1 MIRAR
6 PSPRTL
12 RALAVFGLPARR
24 PPTHTLAARNLA
36 LRAEI
41 ALHAAPCVLLAGPSG
56 AGKSTALDLLARAHR
71 ERGTRTI
78 RVRPEA
84 LRREQRT
91 APELIHRG
99 IGFTLELLARCGLS
113 DATLLDTPAR
123 KLSEGQRWRLALAV
137 ALAQTARASS
147 PSARAAPTLIIADEL
162 CAGLDELTALGVL
175 AGAASLCARTPRLQ
189 LLAASAR
196 DDIAAMA
203 RGMIRWR
210 VIDARA

>member
-24 PPTHTLAARNLA
+24 PPTHTFVASDLAI
-36 LRAEI
+36 RAE
-41 ALHAAPCVLLAGPSG
+41 AALLATPCILLTGPSG
-56 AGKSTALDLLARAHR
+56 AGKSTALDLLSRAHR
-71 ERGTRTI
+71 DRGTRTI

-84 LRREQRT
+84 LRSERRT
-91 APELIHRG
+91 APDLLHRG
-99 IGFTLELLARCGLS
+99 TASTLELLARCGLS
-113 DATLLDTPAR
+113 DATLLDVPAR
-123 KLSEGQRWRLALAV
+123 KLSEGQRWRLALAL
-137 ALAQTARASS
+137 ALARTARD
-147 PSARAAPTLIIADEL
+147 RTTPTLIIADEL

-189 LLAASAR
+189 LLATSAR
-196 DDIAAMA
+196 DDVAAMA

-210 VIDARA
+210 VIDSKAPTP